1 MNIKILVAAH
11 KPYWMPGGDCYL
23 PIHVGCA
30 GKQSIGFQGDDT
42 GDNISAKN
50 PHYCELTALYWAWKN
65 LSADYIGLVHY
76 RRYFTRR
83 EVRRVEAR
91 KQQILTQSDWEA
103 LLQGHPVIVPDKRR
117 YYIESNRSHYNH
129 AHHTDGLDL
138 AEQIIAEKYSAYMP
152 AFQTVMDRSWAHMFN
167 MFVMRRDLFDAYCSW
182 LFAILGE
189 LEQRIDITGWNTYES
204 RVFGFVSER
213 LLDVWLEHNHID
225 YHEQNVS
232 FLEHQDWLKK
242 GSTFLLRKFSGNRY
256 H

>member
-1 MNIKILVAAH
+1 MYSVKIKILVAAH

-42 GDNISAKN
+42 GDNISAKK
-50 PHYCELTALYWAWKN
+50 PALLQLTALYWAWKN
-65 LSADYIGLVHY
+65 LQADYIGGSSTTAA
-76 RRYFTRR
+76 RCYFTRR

-91 KQQILTQSDWEA
+91 KQEILTTADWEQ
-103 LLQGHPVIVPDKRR
+103 LLQIILSSCRTSGAITSRATAHTTTMPITPRASISLSRSSPSSSRR
-117 YYIESNRSHYNH
+117 IC
-129 AHHTDGLDL
+129 
-138 AEQIIAEKYSAYMP
+138 
-152 AFQTVMDRSWAHMFN
+152 VMDRSWAHMFN
-167 MFVMRRDLFDAYCSW
+167 MFVMRRDFFDAYCSW
-182 LFAILGE
+182 LFAVLGE
-189 LEQRIDITGWNTYES
+189 LEQRIDIIGWNTYES

-242 GSTFLLRKFSGNRY
+242 GSTFLLRKISGNRY
-256 H
+256 